1 MITENENQNYVQITL
16 NVQVYTKEM
25 YKGFRRFEKDKNK
38 GVCTKQNRSVVR
50 GSNVIMS
57 GFY

>member
-1 MITENENQNYVQITL
+1 M
-16 NVQVYTKEM
+16 QVYTKEIS
-25 YKGFRRFEKDKNK
+25 KGFLRFEKDKNK

-57 GFY
+57 DFY

>member
-1 MITENENQNYVQITL
+1 M
-16 NVQVYTKEM
+16 QVYTKEIP
-25 YKGFRRFEKDKNK
+25 KGFRNREKEKNK

-57 GFY
+57 DFY

>member
-1 MITENENQNYVQITL
+1 MYNIFFLKMRNYIKKKLQR
-16 NVQVYTKEM
+16 
-25 YKGFRRFEKDKNK
+25 GFGNGEKDMNK

-57 GFY
+57 DSY